1 MGEKLQFTEL
11 DQYLFGQGT
20 HYDIYRKLG
29 AHPTIQRRKKGVYF
43 AVWAPNARSVSVVGE
58 FNNWNTQANPMKKVG
73 PIGVYET
80 FIPGAKVGDLYKF
93 YIIGYHGE
101 ELYKAD
107 PYGNEAELRPGT
119 ASRIADISDYKWKDT
134 TWMKRRPEFDEI
146 RDPMAIYEVHPGS
159 WKKHEAKD
167 EDDPGF
173 YNYRELAHELAAYV
187 KKMGY
192 THVELMGIA
201 EHPFDGSWG
210 YQVTGYYA
218 PTSRYGSVQDFKYMI
233 DYLHRNKIGVILDWV
248 PAHFPKD
255 AQGLANFDGTA
266 VYEHEDP
273 RQGEHPDWG
282 TKIYNYGRPEVKNF
296 LIANA
301 LYWIEECHV
310 DGLRVDAVASML
322 YLDYSANTPVDE
334 EVLRCFCEAERR
346 YPGNA
351 NAHHQAGAAAKAAMN
366 AATRSIARCLSAPPA
381 GIIYTSGASEANNLA
396 VKGLA
401 TLGGAAG
408 RHILST
414 PLEHSSVSGSLETLQ
429 KQGYE
434 VELLDIR
441 SDGTVDLADLKKRL
455 RPDTV
460 LVAVTAVDSELGVVQ
475 PIAEI
480 AELLKAYPNCHFHVD
495 ATQAVGKIP
504 VQFEGMD
511 TMSLTAHKFYGLNG
525 IGVLVKRLGL
535 ALPPLIHGGESTTP
549 YRSGTPTVAL
559 ACSLALALEK
569 ATAELPARAAA
580 VRSLNDRLRAEL
592 SRYPK
597 VRVNSPA
604 NAVPHILNLSVQGV
618 KGTVFQRELD
628 ARGVCV
634 SVKSAC
640 SSDGLPSRAVLAVSQ
655 DRRNALSSWRI
666 SLSHL
671 TTEEELTAFLHA
683 FADCYNTLT
692 R

>member
-1 MGEKLQFTEL
+1 
-11 DQYLFGQGT
+11 
-20 HYDIYRKLG
+20 
-29 AHPTIQRRKKGVYF
+29 
-43 AVWAPNARSVSVVGE
+43 
-58 FNNWNTQANPMKKVG
+58 
-73 PIGVYET
+73 
-80 FIPGAKVGDLYKF
+80 
-93 YIIGYHGE
+93 
-101 ELYKAD
+101 
-107 PYGNEAELRPGT
+107 
-119 ASRIADISDYKWKDT
+119 
-134 TWMKRRPEFDEI
+134 
-146 RDPMAIYEVHPGS
+146 
-159 WKKHEAKD
+159 
-167 EDDPGF
+167 
-173 YNYRELAHELAAYV
+173 
-187 KKMGY
+187 
-192 THVELMGIA
+192 
-201 EHPFDGSWG
+201 
-210 YQVTGYYA
+210 
-218 PTSRYGSVQDFKYMI
+218 
-233 DYLHRNKIGVILDWV
+233 
-248 PAHFPKD
+248 
-255 AQGLANFDGTA
+255 
-266 VYEHEDP
+266 
-273 RQGEHPDWG
+273 
-282 TKIYNYGRPEVKNF
+282 
-296 LIANA
+296 
-301 LYWIEECHV
+301 
-310 DGLRVDAVASML
+310 ML

-334 EVLRCFCEAERR
+334 EVLQCFCEAERR

-351 NAHHQAGAAAKAAMN
+351 NAHHQAGVAAKAAIN
-366 AATRSIARCLSAPPA
+366 EATRSIARCLGAPPA

-401 TLGGAAG
+401 ALGGTAG

-414 PLEHSSVSGSLETLQ
+414 PLEHSSVSGSLEALQ

-434 VELLDIR
+434 VELLDIL

-480 AELLKAYPNCHFHVD
+480 AELLKTYPNCHFHVD

-504 VQFEGMD
+504 VQFEGVD

-535 ALPPLIHGGESTTP
+535 AMPPLIHGGESTTP

-569 ATAELPARAAA
+569 ATAELPARAAT
-580 VRSLNDRLRAEL
+580 VHSLNDRLRAEL
-592 SRYPK
+592 TRYPK
-597 VRVNSPA
+597 VRINSPA
-604 NAVPHILNLSVQGV
+604 NAVPHILNLSVQDV

-671 TTEEELTAFLHA
+671 TTEEEVTGFLHA
-683 FADCYNTLT
+683 FADCYNALT